1 MSGKISILIYSQQE
15 LLFNI
20 LDKQRRPFHDLMLFP
35 VWQAQSAILFL
46 NDPEMYPLILVAD
59 ESADIQALKTTL
71 LSLKH
76 HGKAVFA
83 IHTGSF
89 SSKQLAMSF
98 SCGFDEFLA
107 TSVSLKQIIQFAS
120 RKASQITVKTSI

>member
-20 LDKQRRPFHDLMLFP
+20 LDKQRRPFHDLQMFP

-59 ESADIQALKTTL
+59 ESADN
-71 LSLKH
+71 
-76 HGKAVFA
+76 
-83 IHTGSF
+83 F
-89 SSKQLAMSF
+89 SS
-98 SCGFDEFLA
+98 
-107 TSVSLKQIIQFAS
+107 
-120 RKASQITVKTSI
+120 